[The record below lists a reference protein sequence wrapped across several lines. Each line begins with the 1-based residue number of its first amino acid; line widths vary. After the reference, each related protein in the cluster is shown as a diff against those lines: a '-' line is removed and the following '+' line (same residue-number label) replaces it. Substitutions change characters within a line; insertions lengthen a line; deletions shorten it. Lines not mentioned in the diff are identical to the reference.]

1 MTVTS
6 LIPRPSAVRENG
18 QTFQLQPSVRIISE
32 TAGAAKAAALLS
44 RYLSIPTGFVCPV
57 VREAPRSGDIVL
69 SESGLDEKDS
79 AGFVREKYSLVVTK
93 EGVRL
98 SGNNAESLLRGIQ
111 TLRQLFPAALFSAKP
126 EKDVAWAAVGVEIE
140 DEPAFR
146 WRGMMLDVSRHF
158 FSREETCRMIEL
170 FAQQKFNRIHMHLT
184 DDQGWRIEIKK
195 YPRLTTVGS
204 IRKRTVIGHHAN
216 KPRQYDETPYGGF
229 FTQDDIRALVA
240 FAEERGIEL
249 VPEIDMPGHM
259 AAAIC
264 AYPELGNFPNNRI
277 EVRDCWSISYN
288 ILNPKQAT
296 IDFMKDVLAEVM
308 DLFPSTFIHIGGD
321 EARKDEWDI
330 SSEAQKVMAEHSIAD
345 EQGLQAW
352 FSKQMN
358 DFIQSRG
365 RRMIGWDE
373 ILEGGLPT
381 GAAVMSW
388 RNEASAQ
395 HAAQCGADV
404 VAAYSSQV
412 YLDHYQAD
420 PATEPLA
427 ICGDLPTE
435 KVYRF
440 SPVLK
445 SMTDAEQALVLG
457 GQAQL
462 WTEYIATLSYLEYMA
477 FPRACAVAEKLWTPK
492 TQCSYVEFR
501 GRLAGHR
508 ARLSAQNVNQ
518 HPLP

>member
-1 MTVTS
+1 MTPAS
-6 LIPRPSAVRENG
+6 LIPRPAFVRENG
-18 QTFQLQPSVRIISE
+18 QSYQLTSTVRLVAE
-32 TAGAAKAAALLS
+32 TPGAVKAAVLLS
-44 RYLSIPTGFVCPV
+44 SYLSIPTGFACPV
-57 VREAPRSGDIVL
+57 VRDAARQGDIVL
-69 SESGLDEKDS
+69 SDSGLDDQDS
-79 AGFVREKYSLVVTK
+79 AGFVREKYSLVVASD
-93 EGVRL
+93 GIRL
-98 SGNNAESLLRGIQ
+98 TGNNSESLLRGVQ
-111 TLRQLFPAALFSAKP
+111 TLRQLFPADLFSP
-126 EKDVAWAAVGVEIE
+126 THVDGVDWTAVGVEIE

-158 FSREETCRMIEL
+158 FSKEETCRMIEL
-170 FAQQKFNRIHMHLT
+170 FAQQKFNRIHLHLT

-195 YPRLTTVGS
+195 YPKLTTIGS
-204 IRKRTVIGHHAN
+204 IRKRTVVGHHSD

-229 FTQDDIRALVA
+229 FTQDDIREIVA
-240 FAEERGIEL
+240 FAADRGIEL

-264 AYPELGNFPNNRI
+264 AYPELGNFPKSQVD
-277 EVRDCWSISYN
+277 VRDCWSISYN
-288 ILNPKQAT
+288 ILCPTPAT
-296 IDFMKDVLAEVM
+296 LAFMKDVLDEVM
-308 DLFPSTFIHIGGD
+308 ALFPSRFIHIGGD

-330 SSEAQKVMAEHSIAD
+330 SSEAQTVMMEHSIKD
-345 EQGLQAW
+345 EEALQAW

-427 ICGDLPTE
+427 IGGDLPTE

-445 SMTDAEQALVLG
+445 SMTEAERARVLG

-462 WTEYIATLSYLEYMA
+462 WTEYIPTVSNLEYMA

-492 TQCSYVEFR
+492 TACNFTDFLQ
-501 GRLAGHR
+501 RLNNHR
-508 ARLSAQNVNQ
+508 ARLRMQNVNQ